1 MPTAK
6 HPARSSARPK
16 KHAFHPACL
25 LFPPLGEAELQAL
38 ADDIKRNG
46 LKNAIVLCKGQ
57 ILDGRSRLRA
67 CEMARVEP
75 RFVEWDGEGSPVAW
89 VLSQNLFRR
98 HLSSSQRAV
107 IALDVLPLLERE
119 AKERQRAGGRV
130 AKKCAKLTETGKAS
144 EAAARLAHSNS
155 RYVEAVKSIQN
166 EAPEL
171 VEKIRGG
178 SLSVP
183 DATKLAKKPPRI
195 RATVLRGLNGDTSS
209 RSIRRLTS
217 EAESNHRAA
226 SARRFKASAAL
237 PETIKSYHC
246 PFQELQEL
254 AKLKAGTARLIL
266 TDIPYDKQF
275 LPQLSDLGKLAK
287 RLLPP
292 SGVFVTV
299 SGQYYLPT
307 VLELLGWHLEWRW
320 QGTIVWRGDASVI
333 HPLGINSQAK
343 PCLVYSKGPW
353 RRHGCWSDVLYA
365 SGKEKEWHPQ
375 QLPLNCTE
383 DLIRFL
389 TDAGDLV
396 IDPCAGGFTTAV
408 ACYRLGR
415 RFIGCDIDADSVAV
429 GRKRLAEEL
438 AIAKRA
444 QGTGRK

>member
-6 HPARSSARPK
+6 RTAQFAARPK

-46 LKNAIVLCKGQ
+46 LKNAIVLYKGQ
-57 ILDGRSRLRA
+57 ILDGRSRLAA

-130 AKKCAKLTETGKAS
+130 AKKFAKLPETGKAS
-144 EAAARLAHSNS
+144 QAAARLTHSNS
-155 RYVEAVKSIQN
+155 RYVEAVKSIANQ
-166 EAPEL
+166 APEL

-183 DATKLAKKPPRI
+183 DARKLAKKPPTI
-195 RATVLRGLNGDTSS
+195 RAAVLRGLNGDASS
-209 RSIRRLTS
+209 RSVRRLTS

-237 PETIKSYHC
+237 PDAIKLYHC
-246 PFQELQEL
+246 PFQELQGL
-254 AKLKAGTARLIL
+254 AKIKAGTARLVL
-266 TDIPYDKQF
+266 TDIPYDKGF
-275 LPQLSDLGKLAK
+275 LPQIADLGTLAK
-287 RLLPP
+287 RLLVP

-307 VLELLGWHLEWRW
+307 VLESLGKHLEWRW
-320 QGTIVWRGDASVI
+320 QGTIVWRGDGTKI
-333 HPLGINSQAK
+333 HPLGVNSQAK
-343 PCLVYSKGPW
+343 PVLFYSKGTW
-353 RRHGCWSDVLYA
+353 RKCGYWSDALHA
-365 SGKEKEWHPQ
+365 GDKEKEWHPQ
-375 QLPLNCTE
+375 QLPLSCTE
-383 DLIRFL
+383 DLVRFL
-389 TDAGDLV
+389 TDVGDLV

-408 ACYRLGR
+408 AASPCPCAGQKILPYP
-415 RFIGCDIDADSVAV
+415 
-429 GRKRLAEEL
+429 
-438 AIAKRA
+438 
-444 QGTGRK
+444 T